1 MAPDDALI
9 RALGQQR
16 GDKDGWQFLA
26 VDGPVDADSVVIL
39 DVDDPDERLDCAE
52 KIRAEGFTGP
62 VLLIGN
68 DGTMPSPDDEPLPR
82 PVRLGTLLAR
92 LDAHWAELAEAE
104 CYRLGPYDFIPA
116 ERLLRHPDGSIRL
129 TELERKLLAYLA
141 EVQDGALIGRE
152 QLLSSVWGYSAGVA
166 THTVET
172 HIWRLRQKIETD
184 DAATHFLVTEA
195 GGYRL
200 RLAQPSQ
207 ED

>member
-1 MAPDDALI
+1 MI

-16 GDKDGWQFLA
+16 LSKEGWQFLA
-26 VDGPVDADSVVIL
+26 LDGPVESDGIVIL
-39 DVDDPDERLDCAE
+39 DIDDPDDRLDRIE
-52 KIRAEGFTGP
+52 RIRADGFAGPILVIGGEGR
-62 VLLIGN
+62 
-68 DGTMPSPDDEPLPR
+68 MPSPDNEPLPR

-92 LDAHWAELAEAE
+92 LDAHWAKLAEAE
-104 CYRLGPYDFIPA
+104 RYRLGPYDFIPA

-141 EVQDGALIGRE
+141 EAEPGALIGRE

-184 DAATHFLVTEA
+184 DAATRFLVTEA

-200 RLAQPSQ
+200 ILAQSS
-207 ED
+207 